1 MKIAYFDC
9 FSGISGDMVLGA
21 LLDAGFPFEV
31 LLTELKKLPLK
42 DYEIKAEKVE
52 KLGISATKVCVRAEE
67 KGIIRTW
74 SNVKSIIQESKL
86 HPDVKEESQRIFLK
100 LAEAESKTHRKSID
114 QVHFH
119 EIGAHD
125 TLIDIVGTV
134 IGLHYLGIK
143 EIYSS
148 PLATGM
154 GLMKTEHGVLPIPAP
169 ATLEILKDIPI
180 YSAGIATELVTPT
193 GAAIIKTYAKEFGE
207 MPPLKIASIGY
218 GAGTRDLKIPN
229 VLRILVGEALSIGE
243 EMDLVETIRANIDDM
258 NPEVYHH
265 VMERLF
271 EAGALDVWLTPI
283 YMKRNRPGVTLSVLL
298 PLRIEEKILEILFE
312 ETTTLGI
319 RCSRE
324 TRRKLT
330 REILEIDTEFGP
342 IAIKMGKFRGRIVNI
357 SPEYE
362 DCARIARESNV
373 PLKLVYEK
381 AKEAAREELK
391 KRGET

>member
-1 MKIAYFDC
+1 
-9 FSGISGDMVLGA
+9 MVLGA

-52 KLGISATKVCVRAEE
+52 KLGISATKVCVRAEG

-86 HPDVKEESQRIFLK
+86 DPHIKEKSQQIFLK
-100 LAEAESKTHRKSID
+100 LAEAESKIHRKSID

-134 IGLHYLGIK
+134 IGLHHLGIK

-154 GLMKTEHGVLPIPAP
+154 GLMKTEHGALPIPAP
-169 ATLEILKDIPI
+169 ATLEILKDVPI
-180 YSAGIATELVTPT
+180 YSAGIACELVTPT

-229 VLRILVGEALSIGE
+229 VLRIVVGEALSAGE
-243 EMDLVETIRANIDDM
+243 EMDLVETIKANIDDM

-298 PLRIEEKILEILFE
+298 PLRIEQKILEILFE
-312 ETTTLGI
+312 ETTTLGV
-319 RCSRE
+319 RCLRE

-330 REILEIDTEFGP
+330 GKILKVDTEFGP
-342 IAIKMGKFRGRIVNI
+342 IGVKIGKFRGRIVNI

-362 DCARIARESNV
+362 ECARAARKSNV
-373 PLKLVYEK
+373 PLKMVYEK
-381 AKEAAREELK
+381 AKEAARKELK
-391 KRGET
+391 KRA